1 MDCISPWSHKES
13 DTTEQLSFHWMGEGF
28 PDGPVVKDLPAN
40 AGDIREGFD
49 SWVGKTPWRR
59 KWQPAPVFLPGE
71 SRGLHTVHGVAK
83 S

>member
-40 AGDIREGFD
+40 AGDISLIRG
-49 SWVGKTPWRR
+49 SGRS
-59 KWQPAPVFLPGE
+59 PGE
-71 SRGLHTVHGVAK
+71 GHGNPL
-83 S
+83 